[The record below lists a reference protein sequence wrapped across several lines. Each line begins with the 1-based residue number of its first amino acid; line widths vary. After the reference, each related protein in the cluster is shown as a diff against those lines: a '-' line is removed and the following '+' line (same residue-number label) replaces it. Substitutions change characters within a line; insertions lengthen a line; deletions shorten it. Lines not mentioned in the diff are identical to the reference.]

1 MALHLLNIFKR
12 HWTFSDTYLGPTETI
27 AMPFKYVKDAAGKP
41 ILPDGMLDLLAK
53 DADKDIMDLL

>member
-1 MALHLLNIFKR
+1 MALHLQNIFKR
-12 HWTFSDTYLGPTETI
+12 DLTFSNLYLGPTETI
-27 AMPFKYVKDAAGKP
+27 DMPFKYVKDASGKP